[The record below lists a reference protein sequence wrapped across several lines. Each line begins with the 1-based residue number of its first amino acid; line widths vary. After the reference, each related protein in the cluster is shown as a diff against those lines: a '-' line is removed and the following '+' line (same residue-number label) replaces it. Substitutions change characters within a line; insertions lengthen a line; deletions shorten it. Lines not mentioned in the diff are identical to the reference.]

1 MLDYE
6 LFNSVIK
13 SKFRFTYNQVAEML
27 ESNSAEKKY
36 EAAFP
41 VLQNMFKLSQLL
53 RKRRFQEGSV
63 DFNIPE
69 PEIQV
74 DTKGQVQNI
83 VKAEHNVAHEL
94 IEEFML
100 AANRVVAEH
109 LDIRKTCRAFTA
121 STNRRIRT
129 NCTGSRNSSR
139 MSGFGFP
146 NLSNVQSEHLQ
157 KLLLG
162 ADKRPSPGRANH
174 QSCCCYVL

>member
-1 MLDYE
+1 
-6 LFNSVIK
+6 
-13 SKFRFTYNQVAEML
+13 ML
-27 ESNSAEKKY
+27 ESDSAEKKY

-41 VLQNMFKLSQLL
+41 VLKNMFELSQML

-74 DTKGQVQNI
+74 DPKGQVQNI

-109 LDIRKTCRAFTA
+109 LHKKNLPGIHRIHEPPDQDKLHRFQEFIKDI
-121 STNRRIRT
+121 
-129 NCTGSRNSSR
+129 
-139 MSGFGFP
+139 GFRLP
-146 NLSNVQSEHLQ
+146 NLRNVQSDHLQ
-157 KLLLG
+157 SLLL
-162 ADKRPSPGRANH
+162 
-174 QSCCCYVL
+174 